1 MLVSQLVVASL
12 LVAAKHP
19 LQQWKLLQC
28 PLRLLTQVL
37 NQRASVASFRP
48 VLFTFAEMRNVNAL
62 ITFQA

>member
-1 MLVSQLVVASL
+1 
-12 LVAAKHP
+12 
-19 LQQWKLLQC
+19 
-28 PLRLLTQVL
+28 LTQVL